1 MLVRLPAPMRSFVPA
16 ACALVLSGCVVV
28 TVPKPNSTVSAQP
41 TATST
46 ASLGPADPSSLFT
59 SSDPTGTRGG
69 GSATPQLVAQR
80 AITLTGETQ
89 VWNGQTSSY
98 QTVQHFRRDAQL
110 FMITKAIGGG
120 TAFAIQS
127 GQLLEERAGVI
138 LYATNTA
145 ALQDIPAINRTLVTA
160 SIDVAGLD
168 VDDPAAGKFHA
179 TVDPVMSRAVT
190 VLSFQI
196 RNGSNYPPKQIL
208 AGTVRLEVAGDAVTG
223 QMALE
228 GADLVGGARPLNR
241 YLATISSS

>member
-1 MLVRLPAPMRSFVPA
+1 MWVRRLAPKRSFIPA

-28 TVPKPNSTVSAQP
+28 SVPKPSFTVSAQP

-46 ASLGPADPSSLFT
+46 ASPGPADPSSLFT
-59 SSDPTGTRGG
+59 SSGPTATGRGG
-69 GSATPQLVAQR
+69 SETPHLVAQR

-89 VWNGQTSSY
+89 VWNGQTASY
-98 QTVQHFRRDAQL
+98 QTAQHFRRDAQL

-127 GQLLEERAGVI
+127 GQLIEERAGAI
-138 LYATNTA
+138 LFATNTA
-145 ALQDIPAINRTLVTA
+145 ALQDIPAINRSLVTA

-168 VDDPAAGKFHA
+168 VDDPAAGKFRA

-208 AGTVRLEVAGDAVTG
+208 AGTVSLELAGDVVTG
-223 QMALE
+223 KIALE
-228 GADLVGGARPLNR
+228 GADFVGGARPLNR
-241 YLATISSS
+241 YLATISSR

>member
-1 MLVRLPAPMRSFVPA
+1 M
-16 ACALVLSGCVVV
+16 
-28 TVPKPNSTVSAQP
+28 
-41 TATST
+41 
-46 ASLGPADPSSLFT
+46 
-59 SSDPTGTRGG
+59 
-69 GSATPQLVAQR
+69 AQR

-98 QTVQHFRRDAQL
+98 QTAQRFRRDAQL
-110 FMITKAIGGG
+110 FMITKPIGGG

-127 GQLLEERAGVI
+127 GQLFEERAGAI
-138 LYATNTA
+138 LFATNTT

-168 VDDPAAGKFHA
+168 VDEPAAGKFRA

-208 AGTVRLEVAGDAVTG
+208 AGTVSLKVAGV
-223 QMALE
+223 
-228 GADLVGGARPLNR
+228 P
-241 YLATISSS
+241 